1 MTQKKYISLFVLALS
16 VKVFAQDP
24 QFTQFYNT
32 PMFLN
37 PALAGSSDAHRFTAT
52 YRNQWPGVKKAF
64 SNYMASYDYNLDKY
78 NAGVGAYVMQDVAG
92 TGNLVTTQGGL
103 NLAYRVAVGRWSEVR
118 GGVQVGYAQKKTDV
132 SKLVFNDQFITGSS
146 VSEDAGSVNNVNYL
160 DLGAGAVFKSDNFW
174 GGFSVKHLN
183 KPNVSMTGSTSPLPA
198 SISVH
203 GGYKFILHESDTA
216 GGREKSSLNPVWNYR
231 HMYGNDQLDIG
242 VYYFYKLINF
252 GVMYRGIPV
261 KTYAPG
267 YQNNESVAILAGVD
281 IPDKRIKVGYSYDVT
296 VSALSLKNSSGAHEI
311 CLMYEFGK
319 ASGKKVATRPVK
331 KGSQIRRKF

>member
-1 MTQKKYISLFVLALS
+1 MTQKKYILFFALALS
-16 VKVFAQDP
+16 MKIFAQDP
-24 QFTQFYNT
+24 QFTQFFNM

-37 PALAGSSDAHRFTAT
+37 PALAGSSDAHRFAAA

-64 SNYMASYDYNLDKY
+64 SSYMASYDYNLNQY
-78 NAGVGAYVMQDVAG
+78 NAGIGAYAMQDVAG
-92 TGNLVTTQGGL
+92 TGNLVTTQAGV
-103 NLAYRVAVGRWSEVR
+103 NLAYRVAVGRSSEVR

-146 VSEDAGSVNNVNYL
+146 VSEDAGSVNNISYL
-160 DLGAGAVFKSDNFW
+160 DLGAGAVFKSENFW

-183 KPNVSMTGSTSPLPA
+183 KPNVSMTGSTSPLPTNL
-198 SISVH
+198 SVH
-203 GGYKFILHESDTA
+203 GGYKFILHDADTA
-216 GGREKSSLNPVWNYR
+216 GGREKSSLNPVFNYR
-231 HMYGNDQLDIG
+231 HIYGNDQLDIG
-242 VYYFYKLINF
+242 VYYFYKLINL

-267 YQNNESVAILAGVD
+267 YQNNESVAVFAGVD
-281 IPDKRIKVGYSYDVT
+281 IPGKGIKVGYSYDVT
-296 VSALSLKNSSGAHEI
+296 ISTLNLKNSAGAHEI

-319 ASGKKVATRPVK
+319 AKGKKIVTKASK